1 MIKKSIAV
9 FVASLGLSLS
19 MLASADKPMDKAAH
33 TASEAVQ
40 KSAGMKK
47 GGDVPAHKM
56 VNINSASAAE
66 LGKQLTGVGPKI
78 AAEIVNYREKH
89 GPFKSLEDLG
99 KVKYVGKS
107 VLEKNKD
114 SISFQ

>member
-19 MLASADKPMDKAAH
+19 MLASADKPMEAAH
-33 TASEAVQ
+33 TASEAVH